1 MQTLPLWATPQR
13 RARLVEIFQ
22 RARPVI
28 QSNLFDDMGFCT
40 IDKCYKDTPA
50 CRFCQHNYPNYIE
63 VLVSEW
69 VSEDKVE
76 EAVLWRKEQRQ
87 IHKCLDEKGWGKRF
101 DPVDRVLFFA
111 GQPPY
116 YAQGIAPSSLTHT
129 RFTKIRVSSSGIRL
143 FVDVPRLS
151 KNKRKKIRRAMGIQ
165 PDDGKYID
173 KSCLLAVKDFW
184 GKVEQTL

>member
-1 MQTLPLWATPQR
+1 MQNLPLWATPER

-28 QSNLFDDMGFCT
+28 QPDLFDDMGFCVL
-40 IDKCYKDTPA
+40 DKCCKDTPA

-76 EAVLWRKEQRQ
+76 EAALWRKEQRQ
-87 IHKCLDEKGWGKRF
+87 IHKCLDEKGWRKRF
-101 DPVDRVLFFA
+101 DPVERDLFFV

-129 RFTKIRVSSSGIRL
+129 RFIKIRVSSSEVRL

-151 KNKRKKIRRAMGIQ
+151 KNKRKKLRRAMGIQ
-165 PDDGKYID
+165 PDDARYID
-173 KSCLLAVKDFW
+173 LSCLLAVKDFW